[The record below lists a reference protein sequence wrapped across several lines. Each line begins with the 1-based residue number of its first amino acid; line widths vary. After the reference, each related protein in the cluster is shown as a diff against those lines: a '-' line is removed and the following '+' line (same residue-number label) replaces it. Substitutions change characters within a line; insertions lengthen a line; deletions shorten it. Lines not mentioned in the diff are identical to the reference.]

1 MDSITDLGG
10 LLRYGAIGLGLALSV
25 LAFLLLR
32 TEQKQAKPRRQILTA
47 VYVFMSFSLLLSV
60 GGFVS
65 EYVRSQSTAD
75 QSAIEG
81 LNAKVDGLNKELQ
94 AKADALSRL
103 SSARELFRGLLGLKG
118 EKLEDL
124 RRLDPA
130 SPEYRAMVTQIQRDL
145 VAIDRKLGE
154 ALEAR

>member
-1 MDSITDLGG
+1 VDSITDLGG

-65 EYVRSQSTAD
+65 EYVRSQATAD
-75 QSAIEG
+75 ERAIE
-81 LNAKVDGLNKELQ
+81 ALNK
-94 AKADALSRL
+94 KIDALNDDVKAKTEALSKL